1 MKVLRCGNSLLLP
14 SHLFFSPVLLRQ
26 SSCAFWMVKTVS
38 TTGTLAMENSVKEE
52 GVGAEASVYHGE
64 VFTGKKQTWEP
75 GLRSCATFLSDVGAE
90 FK

>member
-1 MKVLRCGNSLLLP
+1 
-14 SHLFFSPVLLRQ
+14 
-26 SSCAFWMVKTVS
+26 
-38 TTGTLAMENSVKEE
+38 MENSVKEE
-52 GVGAEASVYHGE
+52 GVGAKASVYHGE